1 MPDLSRNVLTMQAAF
16 GLLLILACS
25 GGDEEVKMTLTE
37 YSLLSELATHK
48 GKVMTHKM
56 LLQQVWGIECGEEV
70 DYLRVFVNRLR
81 HKLQDDSSN
90 PKYIHTETGVGYRF
104 MVDQLQQANA
114 GTATPSQSTAL
125 SG

>member
-1 MPDLSRNVLTMQAAF
+1 MF
-16 GLLLILACS
+16 ES
-25 GGDEEVKMTLTE
+25 GELQINFALRFVTVAGKEVKMTPR
-37 YSLLSELATHK
+37 

-56 LLQQVWGIECGEEV
+56 LLQQVWGIEYGEEV

-90 PKYIHTETGVGYRF
+90 PKYIRTETGVGYRF
-104 MVDQLQQANA
+104 IVEQLQQANA

>member
-1 MPDLSRNVLTMQAAF
+1 MLAAF

-25 GGDEEVKMTLTE
+25 N
-37 YSLLSELATHK
+37 
-48 GKVMTHKM
+48 
-56 LLQQVWGIECGEEV
+56 GEEV

-90 PKYIHTETGVGYRF
+90 PRYIRTETGVGYRF
-104 MVDQLQQANA
+104 IVEQLQQANGGA
-114 GTATPSQSTAL
+114 PAPSKSVAL